1 MDKRKLLIS
10 ITAGILAAIMV
21 LSLVM
26 SILPATVSA
35 ASSSEIKKQINKMK
49 EQQTALKDQMKE
61 AQDQYEKN
69 EDEIVDLINRK
80 LLIDQEIFLL
90 YEQINLINQQLSA
103 YSLLIADKQDELDE
117 AQDRM
122 NALSDKNR
130 DRIRAM
136 EEDGGLSYWSVLF
149 RASSFSDLL
158 DRLNMIEEIAASDQR
173 RLKEMRDAA
182 EVVEAARQA
191 LFVEKSEI
199 DKTKDELD
207 EADAVLQ
214 EKNAAAQALLD
225 ELVARGVEL
234 KELYAQYEE
243 EEKDLMAEIAMK
255 EQEYLEAKEL
265 EWIAY
270 MATYTTPP
278 PPTTVPPTTAATESP
293 ATEPSQ
299 TPETEGT
306 QPENGGSSE
315 ATTAPTENQEPAPT
329 DNTEATQ
336 PPVQNTEPSN
346 EATQPPTEATQPPT
360 EATQPPTEETKP
372 KEEKPATNPDP
383 WRVPCSYTRLT
394 SPFGERESP
403 TEGASTNHQ
412 GVDLAGPE
420 GTPIYASR
428 GGTVTIAK
436 FSNSAG
442 YYVTINHGDGF
453 SSVYMHMTHFVVSK
467 GDKVNGGDVIGY
479 MGSTGIST
487 GSHLHFSIL
496 YKGVYVNPA
505 NYVYLHP

>member
-21 LSLVM
+21 LSLVL
-26 SILPATVSA
+26 SILPAAVSA

-49 EQQTALKDQMKE
+49 EEQNALKGQM
-61 AQDQYEKN
+61 QDVESQYEQN
-69 EDEIVDLINRK
+69 EDEIADLINRK

-90 YEQINLINQQLSA
+90 YEQIDLINQQLSA
-103 YSLLIADKQDELDE
+103 YSILIADKQDELDA
-117 AQDRM
+117 AQAQMD
-122 NALSDKNR
+122 ALSDKNR
-130 DRIRAM
+130 ERIRAM

-173 RLKEMRDAA
+173 RLKEMSQAA
-182 EVVEAARQA
+182 EKVEAARQA
-191 LFVEKSEI
+191 LVAEKSEV
-199 DKTKDELD
+199 DQTKDELD
-207 EADAVLQ
+207 EADAALQ
-214 EKNAAAQALLD
+214 EKNQTAQDLLD
-225 ELVARGVEL
+225 QLIARGMEL
-234 KELYAQYEE
+234 QDLYAQYEQ

-255 EQEYLEAKEL
+255 EQEYQEAKEL

-278 PPTTVPPTTAATESP
+278 TVPPTTAPTAPP
-293 ATEPSQ
+293 ATEPAP
-299 TPETEGT
+299 TTGTEAT
-306 QPENGGSSE
+306 QPEGGSVPD
-315 ATTAPTENQEPAPT
+315 ATTAPTEGRETEPTAAPPAQNT
-329 DNTEATQ
+329 EPSTEATQ
-336 PPVQNTEPSN
+336 PST

-360 EATQPPTEETKP
+360 EAPTEP

-383 WRVPCSYTRLT
+383 WRVPCSYTKLT

-420 GTPIYASR
+420 GTPIYAAR

-436 FSNSAG
+436 FSSSAG

-467 GDKVNGGDVIGY
+467 GDKVKGGDVIGY

-496 YKGVYVNPA
+496 HNGMYVNTA
-505 NYVYLHP
+505 NFVYLHA